1 MENVIEIRE
10 ARLEDYE
17 AITHI
22 NKVSLGYDY
31 PAEKTKKNL
40 ALLLQKPS
48 QKLIVACVNDK
59 VIGYIH
65 ASDYLCTYCDSLK
78 NVMAICVDEQY
89 QGLGAGKKL
98 LQAIEKWAKED
109 GAVAIRLVSG
119 SYRTGAHAFYKRCGY
134 IENKLQKNFSKD
146 V

>member
-17 AITHI
+17 AIAYMNTE
-22 NKVSLGYDY
+22 SLGYEY
-31 PAEKTKKNL
+31 PVEKTKKNL
-40 ALLLQKPS
+40 ESLLEKSS
-48 QKLIVACVNDK
+48 QKLIVACVGDK

-65 ASDYLCTYCDSLK
+65 ASDYECTYRAAAK
-78 NVMAICVDEQY
+78 NVMAICVNKQY

-98 LQAIEKWAKED
+98 LAAIEAWAKED
-109 GAVAIRLVSG
+109 DSDIVRLVS
-119 SYRTGAHAFYKRCGY
+119 SNYRTGAHEFYKRCGY

>member
-17 AITHI
+17 AIAYMNTE
-22 NKVSLGYDY
+22 SLGYEY
-31 PAEKTKKNL
+31 PVEKTKKNL
-40 ALLLQKPS
+40 ESLLEKSS
-48 QKLIVACVNDK
+48 QKLIVACVDDE

-65 ASDYLCTYCDSLK
+65 ASDYECTYRAAAK
-78 NVMAICVDEQY
+78 NIMAICVYKQY

-109 GAVAIRLVSG
+109 DSDIVRLVS
-119 SYRTGAHAFYKRCGY
+119 SNYRTGAHEFYKCCGY
-134 IENKLQKNFSKD
+134 ID
-146 V
+146 I